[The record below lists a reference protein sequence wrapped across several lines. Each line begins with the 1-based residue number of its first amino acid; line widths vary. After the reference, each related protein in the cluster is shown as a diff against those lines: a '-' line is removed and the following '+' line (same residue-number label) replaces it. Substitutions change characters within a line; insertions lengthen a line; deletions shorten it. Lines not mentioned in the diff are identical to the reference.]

1 MAEGSAAV
9 GAGKGCGRLEAAV
22 GIGFSSD
29 LRRRQAHRRG
39 RGSQSVAEDSR
50 GKLRGSVYG
59 SREPSRDTQRLLKM
73 DGPVRSRLASL
84 SDFQFGAVATE
95 TIEDALLHLAQQN
108 EQAVQEAAGRMGSFR
123 ETRIVGVDAGLG
135 NGFQGRLGHPS
146 LRLESLMGDP
156 VYLIHSNKCC

>member
-1 MAEGSAAV
+1 M
-9 GAGKGCGRLEAAV
+9 
-22 GIGFSSD
+22 
-29 LRRRQAHRRG
+29 
-39 RGSQSVAEDSR
+39 
-50 GKLRGSVYG
+50 
-59 SREPSRDTQRLLKM
+59 
-73 DGPVRSRLASL
+73 ASL

-146 LRLESLMGDP
+146 LRLSGSLSWETQFTLFIQIS
-156 VYLIHSNKCC
+156 VVSNC

>member
-1 MAEGSAAV
+1 
-9 GAGKGCGRLEAAV
+9 
-22 GIGFSSD
+22 
-29 LRRRQAHRRG
+29 
-39 RGSQSVAEDSR
+39 
-50 GKLRGSVYG
+50 
-59 SREPSRDTQRLLKM
+59 M